1 MIKCKH
7 KQKEK
12 DRKKMERYTFSGF
25 TFGNDGFVLQIC
37 VNNAD
42 QSRTEYSTKV
52 EFELTEAERVA
63 LITYLI
69 TLK

>member
-1 MIKCKH
+1 
-7 KQKEK
+7 
-12 DRKKMERYTFSGF
+12 MERYTFGGF

-37 VNNAD
+37 VNNLD

-52 EFELTEAERVA
+52 EFELTNAERVA
-63 LITYLI
+63 LITYLV

>member
-1 MIKCKH
+1 
-7 KQKEK
+7 
-12 DRKKMERYTFSGF
+12 MERYTFGGF
-25 TFGNDGFVLQIC
+25 KFGTNGFVLQVC

-52 EFELTEAERVA
+52 EFELTDAERVA
-63 LITYLI
+63 LITYLV